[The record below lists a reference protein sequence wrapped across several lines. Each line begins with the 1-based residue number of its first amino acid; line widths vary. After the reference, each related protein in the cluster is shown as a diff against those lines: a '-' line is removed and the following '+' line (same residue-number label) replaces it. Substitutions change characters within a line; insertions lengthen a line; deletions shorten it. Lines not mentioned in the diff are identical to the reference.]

1 MRHFNHS
8 SAVTTLAARFRPI
21 PGIFGVLAFAVA
33 LGGCLTRPSVKTQT
47 FAFSAPLL
55 VTTNNV
61 PRGNVLGIRS
71 VQVAPPFD
79 ERSLVYRTGDY
90 SYEPDPYAQFLS
102 PPSQE
107 LAATISGI
115 LSADGY
121 FAAVDGMGSAATP
134 DVLVEINISQL
145 YGDIRKPASPYAVL
159 AMQVIF
165 VKARNGLPGKVILER
180 SYSRRIPVKSATP
193 GAFMEGW
200 NRALSEIFAEVAS
213 DFRNRESLQTDSQ
226 I

>member
-1 MRHFNHS
+1 M
-8 SAVTTLAARFRPI
+8 TTSAARFRWT
-21 PGIFGVLAFAVA
+21 PGILGLLSAMFV
-33 LGGCLTRPSVKTQT
+33 LGGCLVRPSMKTQT

-55 VTTNNV
+55 VTTNSV
-61 PRGNVLGIRS
+61 PHGRVLGIRS
-71 VQVAPPFD
+71 LQVAPPFD

-107 LAATISGI
+107 LAATVSGI

-121 FAAVDGMGSAATP
+121 FAAVDGMGSAVTP

-145 YGDIRKPASPYAVL
+145 YGDIRKPGSPYAVL

-165 VKARNGLPGKVILER
+165 VKAKNGLPGRVILER
-180 SYSRRIPVKSATP
+180 CYSRRLPVKSATP

-200 NRALSEIFAEVAS
+200 NQALVEIFAEVAS
-213 DFRNRESLQTDSQ
+213 DFRNRENLQTDSQ
-226 I
+226 N